1 MCIPSTVARSDHM
14 LAPQMFTMSRRR
26 LAWPHPVPRTG
37 CGHARLSLNM
47 ATSEV
52 RIDDYNRF
60 DAASYLRSRFTN
72 PEEKRNQFYLHCFH
86 EFYQQYHTQWDTT
99 VARLLE
105 FGGGPVIV
113 PLISAVP
120 FVSEI
125 VFCEY
130 SESGRKEVQLWKDSD
145 PNAHNWMPY
154 FKYVVNKLEGNVDSQ
169 AATVRECTLRSR
181 IHRITF
187 SDINA
192 DEIILGD
199 KVPQEHFDIISTSAC
214 LEVAVN
220 SRSKY
225 QESLRKLKA
234 LLKPRGLLIGVQFLG
249 STWWEVK
256 DQRYSSFPLTE
267 EIIISLIQQTGFT
280 ILEKK
285 TATISMSETGA
296 SSMIFIV
303 AS

>member
-1 MCIPSTVARSDHM
+1 
-14 LAPQMFTMSRRR
+14 
-26 LAWPHPVPRTG
+26 
-37 CGHARLSLNM
+37 M

-52 RIDDYNRF
+52 KIDDYNRF
-60 DAASYLRSRFTN
+60 DAASFIRSRFPN
-72 PEEKRNQFYLHCFH
+72 PEEKRSQFYLQCFH
-86 EFYQQYHTQWDTT
+86 EFYQQYHTQWDHT

-113 PLISAVP
+113 PLISAAP

-181 IHRITF
+181 IQRIAF
-187 SDINA
+187 CDINA

-199 KVPQEHFDIISTSAC
+199 KVPQEHFDIISTNAC
-214 LEVAVN
+214 IESAVN
-220 SRSKY
+220 SPSEY

-234 LLKPRGLLIGVQFLG
+234 LLKPGGLLVGVQFLG
-249 STWWEVK
+249 ATWWEVK
-256 DQRYSSFPLTE
+256 GQRYSCFPLTE
-267 EIIISLIQQTGFT
+267 ELIITLIQQTGFT

-285 TATISMSETGA
+285 TATYCMSETGA
-296 SSMIFIV
+296 SSMIFTV
-303 AS
+303 ARAY